1 MNVYWDSSALVLG
14 AEDPVVRARLRT
26 GQPWTRPHALAE
38 TFATLTGGRL
48 GYRVDPE
55 TASILVAKLASRLR
69 FIELSAEDTLEALA
83 VAKAR
88 GVRGGRTHDW
98 LHAVAAR
105 KAGCQQFL
113 TLNLSDFE
121 GFDPELIVESP

>member
-14 AEDPVVRARLRT
+14 AGDPVVRARLRT

-48 GYRVDPE
+48 GYRVDPGK
-55 TASILVAKLASRLR
+55 ASTLVAELAARLR
-69 FIELSAEDTLEALA
+69 FIELPAEDTLETLA
-83 VAKAR
+83 AAKAC

-98 LHAVAAR
+98 LHTVAAR
-105 KAGCQQFL
+105 KAGCSRLL
-113 TLNLSDFE
+113 TLNLTDFE
-121 GFDPELIVESP
+121 GLDPELAIESP